1 MWHTKKGL
9 NVRAVSLCLSVLIL
23 RCSMQTHSHIT
34 EKPRAAEYQEQNW
47 AGNTDEHW
55 ASRAPADRGRG
66 SVPPWTATDGCRQA
80 KCINTTGDPCLH
92 HLHLFLE
99 PLHPPLFFLSLKLP
113 LYSRC
118 YLKCKV
124 LQKVPHFFF
133 LYFRMFYC
141 DEKCDLCLRLAKS
154 CFNQINVTTIYLQ
167 RWTIM

>member
-1 MWHTKKGL
+1 M
-9 NVRAVSLCLSVLIL
+9 SVYIN
-23 RCSMQTHSHIT
+23 SVQTHSHIT

-99 PLHPPLFFLSLKLP
+99 PLHPPLFFLVVKAPSVFSVLP
-113 LYSRC
+113 EVQS
-118 YLKCKV
+118 V
-124 LQKVPHFFF
+124 AEGAPFFF
-133 LYFRMFYC
+133 YFSASFIVM
-141 DEKCDLCLRLAKS
+141 K
-154 CFNQINVTTIYLQ
+154 NVTFVWDWLSHVLSRLIRLLYLQ